1 MSQSDVFALK
11 NSGLNAFLLADIGEE
26 INGSRLTMLSALAR
40 LGKDPWDEAARWDQ
54 EPKAHA
60 IEALTANIID
70 MPLNAEAIQDA
81 RSTAARLILLLP
93 RQSQQSTVKA
103 SSKPAQRVLPNW
115 MWMAILYPWV
125 LLALNAGM
133 ALSHRPSPV
142 SSPSTVLP
150 SEYSH

>member
-26 INGSRLTMLSALAR
+26 INGSRLTVLSVLAR
-40 LGKDPWDEAARWDQ
+40 LGKDPWVEAAQWDQ

-70 MPLNAEAIQDA
+70 MPLNTQAIQDA

-93 RQSQQSTVKA
+93 RQSQQSTGKT
-103 SSKPAQRVLPNW
+103 SSRPTQGVLPNW
-115 MWMAILYPWV
+115 MWVAVLYPWV

-133 ALSHRPSPV
+133 ALSRRPSPV
-142 SSPSTVLP
+142 TSTSTVQP
-150 SEYSH
+150 SR